1 MMSKTLRGWI
11 VTLLCM
17 WASVVL
23 PVTPVHAEKM
33 VFRWAILV
41 EPEPGAAIEAL
52 AVASSPVVR
61 TGTPMRFYVEHLS
74 NAHVYVFLH
83 DSSGELIP
91 MYPPAEGYYNYGFT
105 RGPNFIPPGEGYF
118 SFVPPPGAETFYIIG
133 SIQRLFKLE
142 QLTEIYAQNATSEGQ
157 KTLLLEEIKTMLT
170 DNEKKS
176 RRAETIKRA
185 EVRTKIG
192 DEIITRTFAAV
203 EVSISDFYGRTIV
216 INHQ

>member
-1 MMSKTLRGWI
+1 MMSKTLRGWL
-11 VTLLCM
+11 VTLVFIV
-17 WASVVL
+17 ASVVL
-23 PVTPVHAEKM
+23 PVAPVHAEKM

-52 AVASSPVVR
+52 AVVSSPVVR
-61 TGTPMRFYVEHLS
+61 TGTPMQFYVEHLS
-74 NAHVYVFLH
+74 NAHVYVFLY
-83 DSSGELIP
+83 DSSGELLP
-91 MYPPAEGYYNYGFT
+91 MYPPAEGYYSYGFT